1 MLTEKDIL
9 KDIRDSFEASG
20 DHLSDDFLSD
30 ANLERARRNSAPVY
44 EEKERN
50 YRPLYYSLASAA
62 AVFSLLYSSKACSAY
77 LSIQNLLEKFIYCLN
92 VCILHK

>member
-30 ANLERARRNSAPVY
+30 ANLERAKRNAVPVY

-50 YRPLYYSLASAA
+50 YRPLY
-62 AVFSLLYSSKACSAY
+62 
-77 LSIQNLLEKFIYCLN
+77 
-92 VCILHK
+92 